1 MERDSIYFS
10 RRASEERDA
19 ATRAAH
25 SMARQAH
32 LKMAERYDDFAA
44 ATKTRRPEDLV
55 GA

>member
-19 ATRAAH
+19 ASNAVH
-25 SMARQAH
+25 SMAREAH

-44 ATKTRRPEDLV
+44 ATRTHRPEDLV